1 MANYQSH
8 QEYIG
13 YENLSIEYQDFNG
26 NGKLISSI
34 NELVLEN
41 IVKRTY
47 QDFIGNDKVSI
58 EHHW

>member
-26 NGKLISSI
+26 NGKLISYI
-34 NELVLEN
+34 KNTLVMQ
-41 IVKRTY
+41 TY
-47 QDFIGNDKVSI
+47 QYNTRLQ
-58 EHHW
+58 W